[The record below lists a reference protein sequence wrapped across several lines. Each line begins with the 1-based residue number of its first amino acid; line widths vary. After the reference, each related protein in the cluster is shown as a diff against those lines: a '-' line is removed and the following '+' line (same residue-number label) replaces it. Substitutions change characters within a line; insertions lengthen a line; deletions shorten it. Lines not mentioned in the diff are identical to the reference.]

1 MLQSVVSVL
10 QPDTTEQLNDSKLC
24 ETPRQIHKEG
34 LSAKLLAWLLQ
45 CPERQGGK
53 CGIFIHS
60 FFFYFLNIYM
70 YILFIDLAVLA
81 LICIPQDL

>member
-10 QPDTTEQLNDSKLC
+10 QSDTTEQLNDSKLC
-24 ETPRQIHKEG
+24 ETPRQIQKEG

-53 CGIFIHS
+53 CGIFIQS
-60 FFFYFLNIYM
+60 FFFFLSIYM
-70 YILFIDLAVLA
+70 YILFVDLAVLA